1 MRGKFQSLNAVK
13 HKINELPGVILGCC
27 RWCKGFGRQ
36 VLMTGQMDIV
46 GVESKRVR
54 NNMENQITFGG
65 VIISSNENM
74 FPWLISVVDFS

>member
-1 MRGKFQSLNAVK
+1 MNFPALF
-13 HKINELPGVILGCC
+13 LGCC

-54 NNMENQITFGG
+54 NNMENQIKFGG

-74 FPWLISVVDFS
+74 FPWLNSVVDFS